1 MKDTKKRNC
10 GQQKKRINFSNFRT
24 GYKLISIHISRKFV
38 MYFSSVSDELD
49 DSRRLDWVVEE
60 EVLVWSVAVRDGLD
74 DLLGQDSANNRRN

>member
-1 MKDTKKRNC
+1 MKDTKKETVGN
-10 GQQKKRINFSNFRT
+10 KKWINFSNFRT
-24 GYKLISIHISRKFV
+24 GYKFISIHFSRKFF

>member
-1 MKDTKKRNC
+1 
-10 GQQKKRINFSNFRT
+10 
-24 GYKLISIHISRKFV
+24 